1 MRCVL
6 GHTTVCLFLRL
17 IRHPRAQVHAKAVA
31 DMKKALAALEAHLVS
46 RTYMVGDAITLADIV
61 LVA

>member
-1 MRCVL
+1 
-6 GHTTVCLFLRL
+6 
-17 IRHPRAQVHAKAVA
+17 VHAKAVA